1 MFFCGLFPVQAQ
13 TAGFFLDPDSEEPR
27 FIQRLAWSGGMYSL
41 HCEVIIEKE
50 KDGIYAGHHSAFTTG
65 NYLDISLQPGNY
77 RFRVIPYDILGKPV
91 EGTGWEYFKVFS
103 ALMPELYQTGEKK
116 DYVSV
121 EKEFIFAFNGKN
133 LEADTQFCFIGPK
146 GEKFYPVESIVNEDG
161 DKVSLVFE
169 KKQLD
174 DGEYEVYAV
183 NPGGLET
190 RLGGIKLKTPRIKLS
205 EFLYIASASWM
216 PTYPAYGYG
225 FGDDWNI
232 SNIYARIS
240 MNSCM
245 FFDSYMGLEFS
256 FSRRMDDSAYGLSEF
271 TMGSNILFMNWLPD
285 KKAAANFRIG
295 VGFGLQPSD
304 FYSSIGV
311 SFMLKVVKGL
321 NVEAGVNYVNSFIN
335 DGGGIMPW
343 AGISVMF

>member
-13 TAGFFLDPDSEEPR
+13 TAGYFLDPDSEEPR

-41 HCEVIIEKE
+41 HCEVIVEKE

-103 ALMPELYQTGEKK
+103 ALMPELYQSGEKK

-133 LEADTQFCFIGPK
+133 LVADTQFCFIGPK
-146 GEKFYPVESIVNEDG
+146 GEKFYPVETIVNEDG
-161 DKVSLVFE
+161 SKVSLVFE

-190 RLGGIKLKTPRIKLS
+190 RLSGITLKTPRIKLDQ
-205 EFLYIASASWM
+205 FLYIINVSWM
-216 PTYPAYGYG
+216 PIYPAYGSD
-225 FGDDWNI
+225 FGVDWNL
-232 SNIYARIS
+232 SNVCARIS
-240 MNSCM
+240 VNSCM
-245 FFDSYMGLEFS
+245 FFDSYLGMEFL
-256 FSRRMDDSAYGLSEF
+256 FSRYIENNIYGENGF
-271 TMGSNILFMNWLPD
+271 TIGTGFLFMNWLPN

-295 VGFGLQPSD
+295 WGICTQPSD
-304 FYSSIGV
+304 FFSNVGV
-311 SFMLKVVKGL
+311 SFMLKVVKRL
-321 NVEAGVNYVNSFIN
+321 NIEAGVNYVNSFVK
-335 DGGGIMPW
+335 DGGDIQPW
-343 AGISVMF
+343 AGISFVF